1 MTNDP
6 TGSWKA
12 IQEWIGTLV
21 WIASRP
27 AVIALKRDLL
37 LKNNLPD
44 KVFCPSAYPTPY
56 M

>member
-1 MTNDP
+1 MESHSGVDWNAGVDCKS
-6 TGSWKA
+6 TG
-12 IQEWIGTLV
+12 I
-21 WIASRP
+21 
-27 AVIALKRDLL
+27 IALKRDLL